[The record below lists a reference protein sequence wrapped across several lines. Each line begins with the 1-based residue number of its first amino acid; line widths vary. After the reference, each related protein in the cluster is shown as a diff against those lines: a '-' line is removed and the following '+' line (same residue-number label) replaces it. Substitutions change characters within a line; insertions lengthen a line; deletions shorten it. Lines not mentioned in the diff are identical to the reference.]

1 MSSLLSMHLLVLSFE
16 VIELDDGGD
25 PIIHILKGIEVL
37 FHFKDLFFQL
47 YNYALYNIVRD
58 FF

>member
-1 MSSLLSMHLLVLSFE
+1 MHLLVLSFE

>member
-25 PIIHILKGIEVL
+25 PIIHILKGTEVL
-37 FHFKDLFFQL
+37 FHFKYLFFQL